1 MRTHLVLPDKLVSE
15 IDKLVGK
22 RKRSR
27 FVEEAVRQ
35 KLKRDAL
42 IDAVEETS
50 GALSPEDYPQWDTRH
65 KVAEWVAKTRRQSDE
80 RIEKVDH
87 G

>member
-35 KLKRDAL
+35 KLKRDTL

-50 GALSPEDYPQWDTRH
+50 GTLSAEDYPQWDTRQ